1 MENLE
6 PVNLK
11 AIISM
16 HSQEWAGLKKWALRE
31 KELLVQKLIRA
42 ESHDKS
48 NELRGAIK
56 FIDQLLSVEKD
67 AAIAASRQG
76 H

>member
-1 MENLE
+1 MNELQ

-16 HSQEWAGLKKWALRE
+16 HSPEWAGLKKWALRE
-31 KELLVQKLIRA
+31 KELLVQKLVKA

-56 FIDQLLSVEKD
+56 MLDQLLAVEKD
-67 AAIAASRQG
+67 AAIAASNQR
-76 H
+76 